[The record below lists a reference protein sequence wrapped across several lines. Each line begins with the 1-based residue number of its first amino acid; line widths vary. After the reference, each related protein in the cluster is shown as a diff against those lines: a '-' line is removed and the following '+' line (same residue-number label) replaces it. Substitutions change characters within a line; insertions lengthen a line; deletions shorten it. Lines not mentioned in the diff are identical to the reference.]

1 MPPKMIFGAGA
12 KFHIFGIERPYNT
25 LPAERP
31 TSGAGAK
38 MTLSKEVF
46 QSGAGPE
53 AGDGASAGS
62 GDLAFATT
70 KQVPTLKESELSRQV
85 EQVSNNMSERG
96 ETASNQLEQALK
108 QRDALQQQLNEE
120 YDRAGNLE
128 LQCDKLKD
136 QLAYC
141 KNELANSQRIQNDT
155 EYTLK
160 QSEST
165 LAEEQSTTKTL
176 EARIAK
182 LEKDVALNEAA
193 VKDKAK
199 QIDNLT
205 ADCQQVYQTLDI
217 VARERDEVRIDLR
230 NKELEFDDL
239 KDQWQS
245 DTERIAELEETIKEH
260 EDSNLVAELEN
271 DIAGL
276 NDKQEQFFRT
286 LLVKD
291 ERISHLEAMLQK
303 EKERNLHN
311 ADENARAAAASPVDD
326 QRHIGSMGGTLEDE
340 FSMLDEDDFM
350 EYEPEL
356 GTLSAVHVAA
366 SVKPVAARVPPS
378 TIKISQAASVEPRKA
393 APAPPSTI
401 VVYNA
406 ASTEP
411 AAVEVPKH
419 AIAVRDA
426 ASVEPRDPAP
436 APPSTIYFNE
446 PVSTAPEAARVPVQ
460 TMEFFKALS
469 TSPIQPTRVRLSFHD
484 VHDIAS
490 FAPEQPA
497 DAPLAYYTQ
506 KVASTAPVEPARP
519 PLSFHDVHDI
529 ASYAPIQPVGVLLA
543 IHERKA
549 VSTEPI
555 EPARASLSFDDV
567 HNIASFAPEQPV
579 GAPLAIH
586 EQEAVS
592 TKPVE
597 PARAPLSINDVLYI
611 ASYAPKQP
619 AGALLAVHEQEAV
632 STEPIEP
639 ARALLSINDV
649 HDIASYAPIQPVG
662 ALLAIHEREAVSTE
676 PIEPTRASLCFDD
689 VHNIASFA
697 PEQPTPVASTIVR
710 HEIANFA
717 PKEPSLPVLTVN
729 MIEAASTRPVA
740 RQVTTAE
747 LPTQTDAP
755 AATTNLSTQTD
766 APTTTTD
773 LSMQTDPPALTSQL
787 LPQANLETTPIEP
800 STQTATMKPNNR
812 LAPIKVTREIIPV
825 AEQCE
830 TSNTLPVMATSSK
843 KAGFTG
849 WIPMLFAVMI
859 AIYALVLKAELAAWE
874 NANGVGFGGGHGNMA
889 SRSGAYGNGR
899 YLFGAI
905 PIGMDIGNSWVSE
918 QIARHMSAAISLIE
932 DWAGIANEPMY

>member
-1 MPPKMIFGAGA
+1 MIFGAGA

-46 QSGAGPE
+46 PPGAGPE

-217 VARERDEVRIDLR
+217 VARERDEVRVDLR

-419 AIAVRDA
+419 AITVRDA
-426 ASVEPRDPAP
+426 ASVEHRDPAP

-446 PVSTAPEAARVPVQ
+446 PVSTVPEAARVPVQ
-460 TMEFFKALS
+460 TMEFYKALS

-497 DAPLAYYTQ
+497 DAPLAFYTQ

-529 ASYAPIQPVGVLLA
+529 ASYAPIQPVSALLA

-567 HNIASFAPEQPV
+567 HDIASFAPEQPV
-579 GAPLAIH
+579 SAPLAIH

-597 PARAPLSINDVLYI
+597 AARAPLSINDVLYI
-611 ASYAPKQP
+611 TSYAPKQP
-619 AGALLAVHEQEAV
+619 AGALLAVHEQ
-632 STEPIEP
+632 
-639 ARALLSINDV
+639 
-649 HDIASYAPIQPVG
+649 
-662 ALLAIHEREAVSTE
+662 EAVSTE

-729 MIEAASTRPVA
+729 LIEAASTRPVA

-787 LPQANLETTPIEP
+787 LPQANLETTPIEL

-812 LAPIKVTREIIPV
+812 MAPIKVTREIIPV
-825 AEQCE
+825 AEQRE
-830 TSNTLPVMATSSK
+830 TSNTLPVMAISSK
-843 KAGFTG
+843 KAGFIG
-849 WIPMLFAVMI
+849 WIPVLFAVMI

-899 YLFGAI
+899 YLFGVI